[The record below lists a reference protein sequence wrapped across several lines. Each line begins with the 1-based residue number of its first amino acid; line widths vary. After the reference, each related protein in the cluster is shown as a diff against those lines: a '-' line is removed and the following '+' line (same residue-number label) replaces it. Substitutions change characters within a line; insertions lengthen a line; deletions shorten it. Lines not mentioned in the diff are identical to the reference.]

1 MEMTYIINNKYEQIR
16 SVERIVLINEDV
28 TIIYV
33 FELIE
38 KVILDLFGK
47 PNTVNNA
54 IDKAREM
61 FTDFREDECIDFIN
75 DLIHRRIL
83 LLEDNNNQ

>member
-38 KVILDLFGK
+38 KVILDLFDK

-75 DLIHRRIL
+75 DLIQRRIL